1 MFIIG
6 YEMIQKSKEEK
17 LDRSKKD
24 IQNPFKPVIQIEI
37 LSPNYITGWIMATNV
52 IPEDLKLSGITT
64 HTVTLTPRPDVE
76 IQTGHKAVGFKIVP
90 TTKIEAAKFIG
101 ATVLYKGEPL
111 TSQQP
116 AIFFTPAYQRWEAH
130 LSSFKN
136 AMIGIVIKSGF
147 FSVNYYQSQL
157 TGVKFTSADEAV
169 EHYHAIGWKIGL
181 NPHPLFN
188 TKFYLK
194 NNTDV
199 TERGVNPL
207 FHFIFSGMSENRITS
222 PDFDTDFYTT
232 SYGNFIPSGISAI
245 QHYICYGFAQYFQPL
260 PWIDAITVKAISQ
273 QVKHVVSIANCYR
286 MLYRQLKTPHAAML
300 NASVEKKSLAFDVE
314 NVGTDIIIPFY
325 REPYLIKLCL
335 ESLHRIADELNT
347 LNCRVIAILDSPED
361 DDSVEAF
368 NYFTHLVSDK
378 LEIET
383 HINKI
388 NSGFVSSVN
397 TGLKKSQSKK
407 RNALLLN
414 SDCILA
420 SGSLTEML
428 RVLALDPMVGFVN
441 PRSNNATIATYPKVV
456 CDLGEHFKS
465 YAAIAHRLPEVS
477 YTPTCVG
484 FCMLISKTVLANFGL
499 LDVSYG
505 AGYNEENDYV
515 SRANKVGFRACQANH
530 AYAFHLGGTSFR
542 HTDFSSSSNA
552 DILSGRYPE
561 YQKQIN
567 LYFASRAQFAEKIIE
582 GFLPTNEG
590 KFKVLIDISQLGGH
604 PNGTSLMAMRLIRE
618 MIQDSQDIEFHVVA
632 TPQAIDYNKM
642 SDIENLILHEGWHLI
657 HNQQIKF
664 AHVFRMGQPFSK
676 TDLRNVLT
684 VGATHSFFMLDTI
697 AYDCGYLANEE
708 MQETWES
715 TASIA
720 SGFVYQSEF
729 TRSQFQLRFPDMLKK
744 PNLVSYHSLDLK
756 EYRPEVLDV
765 TNTREEEQI
774 KKSGL
779 GGILSS
785 DFVLLV
791 GNHFAHKDVLRT
803 FNQLSVSFPHLT
815 IVVIGNDEMRSRA
828 IDAHGSIFLKSGD
841 IENSVIQL
849 LYANAKAVIFPSFY
863 EGFGLPI
870 FDALSQNRRLFLRD
884 NTINREITQ
893 AVGVS
898 SGSNNVVFYADYL
911 DLTLKFAEIVDT
923 GMPDPI
929 RQKNP
934 QSWRSSAIEICD
946 FIRKQIKSWDFEHTY
961 RVFELTRGNR

>member
-1 MFIIG
+1 
-6 YEMIQKSKEEK
+6 MIQKSKEEK
-17 LDRSKKD
+17 LNNFKKD
-24 IQNPFKPVIQIEI
+24 IQNPFKPLVQIEI
-37 LSPNYITGWIMATNV
+37 LSPNYITGWIIAPSV
-52 IPEDLKLSGITT
+52 IPEDLQLLGIAT
-64 HTVTLTPRPDVE
+64 HSATLAMRPDVE
-76 IQTGHKAVGFKIVP
+76 TQTGHKAIGFKITP
-90 TTKIEAAKFIG
+90 ITRIEPTKIIG
-101 ATVLYKGEPL
+101 ATILYKGEAL
-111 TSQQP
+111 ASKQP
-116 AIFFTPAYQRWEAH
+116 AIFITPFYKEWEAYFV
-130 LSSFKN
+130 SFKD
-136 AMIGIVIKSGF
+136 AMIGIVVKSGF
-147 FSVNYYQSQL
+147 FNLSHYQSQL
-157 TGVKFTSADEAV
+157 PDVKFTSAEEAV
-169 EHYHAIGWKIGL
+169 GHYHTIGWRIGL

-199 TERGVNPL
+199 AECGVDPL
-207 FHFIFSGMSENRITS
+207 FHFVFSGMLENRITS
-222 PDFDTDFYTT
+222 PDFDTNFYTAC
-232 SYGNFIPSGISAI
+232 YGKSIPSGISAI
-245 QHYICYGFAQYFQPL
+245 QHYICHGFSQYLQPL
-260 PWIDAITVKAISQ
+260 PWIDSITVKAISQ
-273 QVKHVVSIANCYR
+273 QVKTVVSLADCYR

-300 NASVEKKSLAFDVE
+300 TAVVTKKNQKLGFE
-314 NVGTDIIIPFY
+314 GTGTDIIIPFY

-335 ESLHRIADELNT
+335 ESLHRIADELSA
-347 LNCRVIAILDSPED
+347 LKCRVIAILDSPED

-368 NYFTHLVSDK
+368 KYFTNQVSDK

-397 TGLKKSQSKK
+397 IGLKKANAKN

-428 RVLALDPMVGFVN
+428 RVLSLDPMVGFVN

-456 CDLGEHFKS
+456 CDLGDHFKS
-465 YAAIAHRLPEVS
+465 YTTIAHKLPEIS

-499 LDVSYG
+499 LDMSYG

-552 DILSGRYPE
+552 DVLSGRYPE
-561 YQKQIN
+561 YEKQIR
-567 LYFASRAQFAEKIIE
+567 LYFASRAQFAEKVVE

-590 KFKVLIDISQLGGH
+590 KFKILLDISQLGGH

-618 MIQDSQDIEFHVVA
+618 MVDGSPDMEFHVVA
-632 TPQAIDYNKM
+632 TPQAIHHNQI
-642 SDIENLILHEGWHLI
+642 SEIENLIIHAGWHLI
-657 HNQQIKF
+657 HNAQIKF
-664 AHVFRMGQPFSK
+664 AHVFRMGQPFRK
-676 TDLRNVLT
+676 EDLRNVLM

-697 AYDCGYLANEE
+697 AYDCGYIANEE

-744 PNLVSYHSLDLK
+744 PNLMSYHSLALE
-756 EYRPEVLDV
+756 EYRPANVDIPGNYDEKHI
-765 TNTREEEQI
+765 RAA
-774 KKSGL
+774 GL
-779 GGILSS
+779 GGVLSS
-785 DFVLLV
+785 DFILLV

-803 FNQLSVSFPHLT
+803 FNQLSISFPELT
-815 IVVIGNDEMRSRA
+815 IVVIGNDEMRDRA
-828 IDAHGSIFLKSGD
+828 INAHGSIFLKSGD
-841 IENSVIQL
+841 IENSVMHS

-884 NTINREITQ
+884 NAINREITQ
-893 AVGVS
+893 AIGVKS
-898 SGSNNVVFYADYL
+898 ESKNVVFYTDYL
-911 DLTLKFAEIVDT
+911 DLTLKFAAIVDS
-923 GMPDPI
+923 GAPNLI
-929 RQKNP
+929 QQKNP
-934 QSWRSSAIEICD
+934 QTWKSSSIEICD
-946 FIRKQIKSWDFEHTY
+946 FIREQIKNWNPEYTY